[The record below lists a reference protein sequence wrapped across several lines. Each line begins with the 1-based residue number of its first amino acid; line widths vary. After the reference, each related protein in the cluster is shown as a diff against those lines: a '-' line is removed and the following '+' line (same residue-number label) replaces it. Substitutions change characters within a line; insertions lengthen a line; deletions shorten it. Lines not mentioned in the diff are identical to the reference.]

1 MTFST
6 IPCRIEKN
14 GLKHS
19 PYAPVAQGIE
29 RSAPDRKAAGS
40 NPVGCSEEALIFQG
54 FFFYVIRFNAMPA

>member
-1 MTFST
+1 MV
-6 IPCRIEKN
+6 IV
-14 GLKHS
+14 
-19 PYAPVAQGIE
+19 YAPVAQGIE